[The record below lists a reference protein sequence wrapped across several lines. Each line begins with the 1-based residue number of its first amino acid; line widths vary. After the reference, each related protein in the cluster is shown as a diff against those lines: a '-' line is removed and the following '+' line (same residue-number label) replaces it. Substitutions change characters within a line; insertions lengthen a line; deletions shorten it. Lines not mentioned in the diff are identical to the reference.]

1 VGRSSSSRGQAPRCS
16 VWPCP
21 RRPRPFSR
29 GILGP
34 GPSGRGPADATAIQ
48 RHVTEWELELAWSG
62 GFFEGEGTITL
73 NHERASVQI
82 KNTDLEPLR
91 RFQRS
96 VETGTIYG
104 PYWYGRR
111 YPMKKRFWLW
121 VALRDDAHRVIRL
134 LGPALSA
141 RRLAQALDVL
151 PQVRGTTAR
160 AADDTYAWVR
170 ELVRERTANGSWL
183 Q

>member
-1 VGRSSSSRGQAPRCS
+1 MA
-16 VWPCP
+16 
-21 RRPRPFSR
+21 
-29 GILGP
+29 
-34 GPSGRGPADATAIQ
+34 
-48 RHVTEWELELAWSG
+48 EWELELAWST

-73 NHERASVQI
+73 NHGRASVQV

-96 VETGTIYG
+96 LEVGTIYG

-111 YPMKKRFWLW
+111 HPMTKRFWLW
-121 VALRDDAHRVIRL
+121 VALGGDAHRAIRL
-134 LGPALSA
+134 LAPALSA
-141 RRLAQALDVL
+141 RRLVQAQTVL

-160 AADDTYAWVR
+160 DADDTYAWVR
-170 ELVRERTANGSWL
+170 EVVRERTATDTWL